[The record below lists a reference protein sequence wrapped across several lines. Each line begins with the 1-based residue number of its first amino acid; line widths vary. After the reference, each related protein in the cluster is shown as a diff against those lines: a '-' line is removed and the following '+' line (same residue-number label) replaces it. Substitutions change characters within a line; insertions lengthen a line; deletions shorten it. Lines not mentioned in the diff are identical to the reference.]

1 MKESERIA
9 KLQQD
14 ITEMEMPT
22 NELDKV
28 ILDLKKIVYY
38 EDTKKARKADITKL
52 QRFFVKWEWKLSVEK
67 KILINSLMSYIQ
79 SIKQIKK

>member
-1 MKESERIA
+1 MKESERIS
-9 KLQQD
+9 KLQKD

-38 EDTKKARKADITKL
+38 EDTKRARKADITKL
-52 QRFFVKWEWKLSVEK
+52 QRFFVKWEYKLAIEN
-67 KILINSLMSYIQ
+67 KILINACMSYIK